1 MTWRIDP
8 TTLKNKASE
17 HKTFAILLGIVVVAL
32 LARWLGA

>member
-8 TTLKNKASE
+8 KSLKNKASE
-17 HKTFAILLGIVVVAL
+17 HKSISIFVVIVVVAV